1 MSACCWPQWL
11 REFQT
16 FVHLNTS
23 WSEFDWL
30 RPSAEHQTLEYL
42 TTWLRFTWTDQGYH
56 NVFIPVEMS
65 PHFKENFCFIY
76 SYHPFSFDCLIWT
89 WKSSNQASKKQI
101 PLACKR
107 YSAQV
112 VVLQEKMWNFDMKI
126 RISVNTWGN
135 ITFFLYLGNFCA
147 NHCVSSCAESRIKHK
162 PVHRNHCFV
171 TNIVGFLVH
180 WWLADWNN
188 DQVSEKLV
196 RIKLFTPYLEIK
208 KKEILSAL
216 LLLQNKFDI
225 FCPSSPVVIRAVL
238 YIHNGFVTL
247 GDVMRAL

>member
-11 REFQT
+11 GEFQT

-65 PHFKENFCFIY
+65 HHFKENFCFIY

-89 WKSSNQASKKQI
+89 WKSSNQASKKQKG
-101 PLACKR
+101 LACKR

-135 ITFFLYLGNFCA
+135 ITFFSVSGQFLCKPLYFELCWEPYKAQTCA
-147 NHCVSSCAESRIKHK
+147 QK
-162 PVHRNHCFV
+162 PLLCDKYCWFF
-171 TNIVGFLVH
+171 G
-180 WWLADWNN
+180 
-188 DQVSEKLV
+188 
-196 RIKLFTPYLEIK
+196 
-208 KKEILSAL
+208 AL
-216 LLLQNKFDI
+216 MAYRLK
-225 FCPSSPVVIRAVL
+225 
-238 YIHNGFVTL
+238 
-247 GDVMRAL
+247 